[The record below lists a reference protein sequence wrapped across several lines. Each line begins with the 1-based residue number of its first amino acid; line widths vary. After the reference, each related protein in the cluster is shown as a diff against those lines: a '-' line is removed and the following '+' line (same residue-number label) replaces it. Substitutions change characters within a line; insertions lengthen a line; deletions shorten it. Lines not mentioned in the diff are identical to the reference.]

1 MFRFI
6 LELRTV
12 WSIQQIADS
21 ANDGTPRRN
30 LAGLTR
36 NYLLDYGSGF
46 QHKFA
51 MAQKKEAPT
60 PAPPPE
66 PPPTKAG

>member
-1 MFRFI
+1 MRRLVDATVLGGFP
-6 LELRTV
+6 RT
-12 WSIQQIADS
+12 Q
-21 ANDGTPRRN
+21 
-30 LAGLTR
+30 

-46 QHKFA
+46 RHKSA